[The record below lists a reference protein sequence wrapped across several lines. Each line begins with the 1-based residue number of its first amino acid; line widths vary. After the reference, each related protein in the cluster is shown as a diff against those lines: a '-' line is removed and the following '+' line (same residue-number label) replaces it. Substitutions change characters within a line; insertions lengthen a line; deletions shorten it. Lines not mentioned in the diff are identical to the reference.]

1 MTIESDNPSESTS
14 QGKRAIFM
22 LLFWI
27 VSRFTFSLVFFIAVF
42 QLICVFVTSRPNKK
56 VLHFGRSLSY
66 YLAQIV
72 DYLTY
77 NSEEKP
83 WPFQEWPTD

>member
-1 MTIESDNPSESTS
+1 MTIESDTITKSSN
-14 QGKRAIFM
+14 QGVRAGFM
-22 LLFWI
+22 LLFYI
-27 VSRFTFSLVFFIAVF
+27 ASRFVFGLVFIIALF
-42 QLICVFVTSRPNKK
+42 QLICVLITGNPNDK

-66 YLAQIV
+66 YVAQIV